1 MASGSLNEDPGLFG
15 PPSILWR
22 VNRESAVTLAG
33 TCAILMQFAH
43 PKVAAGVRDHSRYQ
57 VDAAGRLRRTL
68 DLTLAIVFGPRAA
81 AMEAVRAI
89 NARHRSVRGPGYSAT
104 DPELLLW
111 VHATL
116 VYSAIRGY
124 RALVGPLTDAEADQ
138 YYQDT
143 KEIGVLLGIP
153 RALYPQRVVALEA
166 YLQGMIDS
174 REVSVGQDARRMADL
189 VLHPSFR
196 GVPRLAFAPLTVITA
211 GLLPSRLREGYGLKW
226 GRAQRAAFAACRTA
240 LPRVVAIAPGP
251 VRLLPPARLAYRRCE
266 AAPGPPA
273 RRAWPR
279 PRTTAHHA
287 RGPGGGLVSP
297 LLLRHVTPPGA

>member
-15 PPSILWR
+15 PHSVLWR

-68 DLTLAIVFGPRAA
+68 DLTLAIVFGPRPAA
-81 AMEAVRAI
+81 LQAVRAI
-89 NARHRSVRGPGYSAT
+89 NSRHRTVRGPGYSAT

-111 VHATL
+111 VQATL

-124 RALVGPLTDAEADQ
+124 RALVGPLTNAEADQ

-153 RALYPQRVVALEA
+153 REMYPGRVEAFDA

-174 REVSVGQDARRMADL
+174 GEVAVGADVQRMADH
-189 VLHPSFR
+189 VLRPDFR

-211 GLLPSRLREGYGLKW
+211 GLLPPELREGYGLKW
-226 GRAQRAAFAACRTA
+226 GRAQRAAFAACRA
-240 LPRVVAIAPGP
+240 GLPRLVAIAPKP
-251 VRLLPPARLAYRRCE
+251 VRLLPPARNAYRRLKLV
-266 AAPGPPA
+266 PA
-273 RRAWPR
+273 
-279 PRTTAHHA
+279 
-287 RGPGGGLVSP
+287 
-297 LLLRHVTPPGA
+297 